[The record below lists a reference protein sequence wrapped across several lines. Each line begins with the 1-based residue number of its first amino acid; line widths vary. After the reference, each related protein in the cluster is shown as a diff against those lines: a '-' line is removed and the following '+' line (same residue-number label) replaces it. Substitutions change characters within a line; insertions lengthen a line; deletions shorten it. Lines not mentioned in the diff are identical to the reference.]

1 MDCFDI
7 ILAYTNMHTIFYEIL
22 KLKFSKKYNRNSCVC
37 QIASMISICSYPCQ
51 PMILPIKFTSHVFCI
66 LAKFRDF
73 LKPVT
78 VQENT
83 LYTCRHFFDIYH
95 YLMFEACLFL
105 EPCNFSI
112 LLLKIL

>member
-1 MDCFDI
+1 
-7 ILAYTNMHTIFYEIL
+7 
-22 KLKFSKKYNRNSCVC
+22 
-37 QIASMISICSYPCQ
+37 
-51 PMILPIKFTSHVFCI
+51 MILPIKFASHVRCI
-66 LAKFRDF
+66 LATFQDF

-83 LYTCRHFFDIYH
+83 LYTCRSFFDIYH
-95 YLMFEACLFL
+95 NLFFEASFVL

>member
-1 MDCFDI
+1 
-7 ILAYTNMHTIFYEIL
+7 
-22 KLKFSKKYNRNSCVC
+22 
-37 QIASMISICSYPCQ
+37 
-51 PMILPIKFTSHVFCI
+51 MILPIKFSSHVLCI

-73 LKPVT
+73 FKPVT

-83 LYTCRHFFDIYH
+83 LYTCRLFFDIYH
-95 YLMFEACLFL
+95 NLMIEAGFVL